1 MKNGI
6 KHLAIII
13 DCRLLEND
21 KNKKK
26 TDSSYEYYIHYE
38 GINRRMD
45 EWVLRSRLEPT
56 DIIVEDEYEVK
67 KKKKLL
73 NDDKKLEI

>member
-1 MKNGI
+1 
-6 KHLAIII
+6 
-13 DCRLLEND
+13 
-21 KNKKK
+21 
-26 TDSSYEYYIHYE
+26 
-38 GINRRMD
+38 MD